1 MSNLPHLHA
10 GTHRTVPLKDLA
22 TLHSGGTPS
31 RSNSEYWGGQYPWI
45 TAKDLK
51 SSMLSSS
58 LDTLTKTG
66 FSKAKV
72 APKNSILI
80 LVRGMTLFKDVPV
93 GLATREMAFNQ
104 DIKAIIPTQDVEPRY
119 LLYYLV
125 SRRDALLKYVESA
138 GHGTGRMNIDFLKE
152 FPIFLPDINEQKA
165 IANLLSTWDEAI
177 EKTERLIQAEE
188 RRFLWLVTRLLDNSP
203 IGQTRDKYIF
213 GDIFSPFKEVN
224 KSNEDLEVIS
234 VTKDGIVS
242 QSEYFNKE
250 VASEDKSKY
259 LIARRGSLV
268 MSGLNFWMGSIDFQ
282 DIRDIGIVS
291 PAYKTFKINN
301 SGHFDQRY
309 LRFFVRSKYMRR
321 ILMGASVQGASV
333 VRRNLDKDLLVNS
346 VIYLPPMQKQQE
358 IAELF
363 GAAEKE
369 IILLKKLAD
378 QYRTQKRGL
387 MQKLLT
393 GQWRVKLDKEVT

>member
-1 MSNLPHLHA
+1 
-10 GTHRTVPLKDLA
+10 
-22 TLHSGGTPS
+22 
-31 RSNSEYWGGQYPWI
+31 
-45 TAKDLK
+45 
-51 SSMLSSS
+51 
-58 LDTLTKTG
+58 
-66 FSKAKV
+66 
-72 APKNSILI
+72 
-80 LVRGMTLFKDVPV
+80 
-93 GLATREMAFNQ
+93 
-104 DIKAIIPTQDVEPRY
+104 
-119 LLYYLV
+119 
-125 SRRDALLKYVESA
+125 
-138 GHGTGRMNIDFLKE
+138 
-152 FPIFLPDINEQKA
+152 
-165 IANLLSTWDEAI
+165 
-177 EKTERLIQAEE
+177 
-188 RRFLWLVTRLLDNSP
+188 
-203 IGQTRDKYIF
+203 
-213 GDIFSPFKEVN
+213 
-224 KSNEDLEVIS
+224 
-234 VTKDGIVS
+234 
-242 QSEYFNKE
+242 
-250 VASEDKSKY
+250 
-259 LIARRGSLV
+259 